1 MFSLVFFFELARLL
15 KPNGTAGSLL
25 KPGDLSFQWSAR
37 GWAWP
42 LGALHFV
49 VVLVGR
55 SFHLPQFT
63 GSGDGGTWSCNCLEL
78 SFSMWRK
85 MMELRQP
92 SLGRVCHCD
101 VLRFGFMRVFLCLSA
116 PTSIMSTVSVVSMT
130 ACHSHSSSST
140 RLLLRCSCVAEVFP
154 GCLLSHECHTC
165 GLRWRLNSHST
176 RSFRL
181 QTSLSS

>member
-1 MFSLVFFFELARLL
+1 MWVAFSGIDRTRVPKLGVVGSVVFWVLLGARCHPEWRVDPSLAAGALLSLCFLCFFFELARLL

-63 GSGDGGTWSCNCLEL
+63 GSGDGGT
-78 SFSMWRK
+78 
-85 MMELRQP
+85 
-92 SLGRVCHCD
+92 
-101 VLRFGFMRVFLCLSA
+101 
-116 PTSIMSTVSVVSMT
+116 
-130 ACHSHSSSST
+130 
-140 RLLLRCSCVAEVFP
+140 
-154 GCLLSHECHTC
+154 
-165 GLRWRLNSHST
+165 
-176 RSFRL
+176 
-181 QTSLSS
+181 